1 MRKIIL
7 QYLRMKN
14 PVLRTIYYSFPV
26 QLIIL
31 HVKKG
36 QLLLLYWIF
45 LFACVLQNFGNN
57 FGIPYLFLDP
67 EYMGKVSWLAFFIIG
82 VCLGIFIMAY
92 NISSYMLNSFRFPF
106 LACLYKTFEKYCYNN
121 AVMPVLFTLTYII
134 SIYHFQLKNQL
145 LPFWMITIQV
155 MSLLA
160 GISFVIFST
169 LKYFQHTNKDIYKL
183 FGVATH
189 DGTHDDVKV
198 ISPIRDTHLKKQRR
212 RGWRVDTYI
221 TFPFKLRLVRST
233 SHYKSFMLASVFR
246 QNHIN
251 AAVLEMVIFLLF
263 IILGL
268 FRDYKVFRIP
278 AGASILLLFTMII
291 MIGGVFRF
299 WLRGWAY
306 TVLALLLIVINF
318 LSGFEV
324 FNFKNKA
331 YGLNYDNTPA
341 VYSIKSLEE
350 KLSDY
355 QLQKDYETGI
365 VSLENWKKK
374 WQSRGVEK
382 PKLVVL
388 NVSGGGVRSALYTF
402 NTLAEI
408 DSSMNG
414 QLLQHAQLISGS
426 SGGLIGASYYREL
439 FLRNKGASE
448 ILNHKQ
454 KYLNNISKDLLNAT
468 AFSFI
473 ISDLFLNFQQFKYNG
488 QTYLK
493 DRAYAF
499 EEQLNEN
506 TGHILDKKIS
516 EYYLPELKA
525 DIPRLI
531 ITPTIVNDGRSM
543 VISPL
548 QSSYLLKSKNNSE
561 YKEALA
567 DGMDFMT
574 FFEGQDAQNLRYLTA
589 LRMNATFPY
598 IMPAAQLPS
607 DPAFQ
612 VMDAG
617 VRDNYG
623 VQISIRYLIAFRQW
637 ILQNTSGVVFVQIRD
652 NNKYEQSQMK
662 TIRSLWEK
670 TMSPFKNLSSNLIVM
685 QDYVNDSFSEYLK
698 TLYGDNINFVDFQ
711 MHQNEDRVSL
721 SWHLTEKEKQY
732 VIQQGSS
739 SDNIAAIK
747 NLKSILKEK

>member
-1 MRKIIL
+1 MRKIL

-155 MSLLA
+155 LSLLA

-331 YGLNYDNTPA
+331 YGLNYDNAPA

-374 WQSRGVEK
+374 WQARGVEK

-414 QLLQHAQLISGS
+414 QLLQHTQLISGS

-567 DGMDFMT
+567 DGMDFMS

-747 NLKSILKEK
+747 YLKFILKEK

>member
-1 MRKIIL
+1 
-7 QYLRMKN
+7 MKN

-45 LFACVLQNFGNN
+45 LFACVIQNFGNN

-155 MSLLA
+155 LSLLA

-331 YGLNYDNTPA
+331 YGLNYDTTPA

-374 WQSRGVEK
+374 WQARGVEK

-567 DGMDFMT
+567 DGMDFMS

-747 NLKSILKEK
+747 YLKSILKEK

>member
-1 MRKIIL
+1 
-7 QYLRMKN
+7 MKN

-121 AVMPVLFTLTYII
+121 AVMPVLFLLTYII

-155 MSLLA
+155 LSLLA
-160 GISFVIFST
+160 GVSFVIFST

-331 YGLNYDNTPA
+331 YGLNYDTTPA

-374 WQSRGVEK
+374 WQERGVQK

-567 DGMDFMT
+567 DGLDFMS
-574 FFEGQDAQNLRYLTA
+574 FFEDQDAQNLRYLTA

-732 VIQQGSS
+732 VVQQGSS
-739 SDNIAAIK
+739 TDNIAAIK
-747 NLKSILKEK
+747 YLKSILKEK

>member
-1 MRKIIL
+1 
-7 QYLRMKN
+7 MKN

-155 MSLLA
+155 LSLLA

-331 YGLNYDNTPA
+331 YGLNYDTTPA

-374 WQSRGVEK
+374 WQERGVQK

-567 DGMDFMT
+567 DGLDFMS
-574 FFEGQDAQNLRYLTA
+574 FFEDQDAQNDRYLTA

-732 VIQQGSS
+732 VVQQGSS
-739 SDNIAAIK
+739 TDNIAAIK
-747 NLKSILKEK
+747 YLKSILKEK

>member
-1 MRKIIL
+1 
-7 QYLRMKN
+7 MKN

-45 LFACVLQNFGNN
+45 LFACVIQNFGNN

-331 YGLNYDNTPA
+331 YGLNYDTTPA

-374 WQSRGVEK
+374 WQARGVEK

-543 VISPL
+543 VVSPL

-567 DGMDFMT
+567 DGMDFMS

-747 NLKSILKEK
+747 YLKSILKEK

>member
-1 MRKIIL
+1 
-7 QYLRMKN
+7 MKN

-155 MSLLA
+155 LSLLA
-160 GISFVIFST
+160 GVSFVIFST

-331 YGLNYDNTPA
+331 YGLNYDTTPA

-374 WQSRGVEK
+374 WQERGVQK

-499 EEQLNEN
+499 EDLLNEN

-567 DGMDFMT
+567 DGLDFMS
-574 FFEGQDAQNLRYLTA
+574 FFEDQDAQNLRYLTA

-732 VIQQGSS
+732 VVQQGSS
-739 SDNIAAIK
+739 TDNIAAIK
-747 NLKSILKEK
+747 YLKSILKEK